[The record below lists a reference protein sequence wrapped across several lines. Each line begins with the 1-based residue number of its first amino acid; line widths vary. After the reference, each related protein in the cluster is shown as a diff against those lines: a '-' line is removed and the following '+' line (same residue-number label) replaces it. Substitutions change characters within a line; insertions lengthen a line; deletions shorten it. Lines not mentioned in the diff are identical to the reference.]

1 MKKIFTY
8 MAMVMAVVMFAACD
22 DIYNSNNYYDEDDY
36 YESLIS
42 GLYKPKPGTFGEV
55 IAVEQIIPFEVE
67 QAPEPEPAPE
77 PIVVVEPEP
86 EAEPYRPTALDGL
99 KSWLKKVMKDVSE

>member
-1 MKKIFTY
+1 MKKE
-8 MAMVMAVVMFAACD
+8 VHH
-22 DIYNSNNYYDEDDY
+22 DEDDY

-42 GLYKPKPGTFGEV
+42 GLYKPNKTTMGEV
-55 IAVEQIIPFEVE
+55 IAVEQKIPFEVE